1 MDNPVND
8 PVNDPVNGPVK
19 YLFEIIKNNLE

>member
-8 PVNDPVNGPVK
+8 PVNGPVNGPVK